1 MKTACPL
8 DCYDACSVIYNGKE
22 LKGDKGHPLTRG
34 HLCYKLNH
42 YFDYPQSTTARF
54 KGKEITL
61 DEALDILEEK
71 IKESNEILHFRGS
84 GNVGKMQAVTDLFFS
99 AIGATLTEGSLCD
112 AAGQLGIKQGR
123 GKNLILPLEQIQKSE
138 LVIVWGRNI
147 GYTNHHILPFLE
159 GKSLVVIDPVRTNL
173 AKNAAM
179 HLQITPR
186 SDLELACILARFVY
200 MQNREDEAFIE
211 KHTQDYSFYVDFIRS
226 YRMVPTT
233 DKIGVD
239 LVDIAT
245 LAELMMDMKTVI
257 LVGNGVQKY
266 AHGTEVVR
274 AIDSLAAMLGLFGKE
289 GCGVSFLGDTSAGL
303 DDPFAVKA
311 KRVAKPLVDF
321 GAYDL
326 CFIQGSNPA
335 VTMPNSAKVR
345 AGLQESFTVVFGL
358 YEDETA
364 KMADLFIPAKNFLQ
378 KNDIRFSYGHEYVEL
393 MPKLEENEKA
403 LSEYEF
409 TNAMMN
415 RFGLGELKPEQE
427 YIDHFLKQ
435 LKKRGEYY
443 LLPSFEE
450 VPYQEGFEEPFC
462 FIDEVED
469 ESDLITNEYHLIT
482 PKAKNAINSQFKRD
496 PYLYVPL
503 SSKLHDGDRVEV
515 VSEYGKLEMEVR
527 LLAELRDD
535 CILAYS
541 GSAINYVTP
550 DRADNWGYNAIFQD
564 VKVSIRKVNES

>member
-8 DCYDACSVIYNGKE
+8 DCYDACSVIYEDGK
-22 LKGDKGHPLTRG
+22 LKGDKSHPFTRG

-42 YFDYPQSTTARF
+42 YFDYPQLQSAYY
-54 KGKEITL
+54 KGEAIGI
-61 DEALDILEEK
+61 EQALDILEEK
-71 IKESNEILHFRGS
+71 IRSSQKILHFRGS
-84 GNVGKMQAVTDLFFS
+84 GNVGKMQAVTDLFFAS
-99 AIGATLTEGSLCD
+99 IGATLTSGSLCD
-112 AAGQLGIKQGR
+112 AAGQLGIQKGR
-123 GKNLILPLEQIQKSE
+123 GKNLILPVEQIAKSE

-147 GYTNHHILPFLE
+147 GYTNHHLIPFLE
-159 GKSLVVIDPVRTNL
+159 GKTLVVIDPVKTNL

-179 HLQITPR
+179 HLQIAPR
-186 SDLELACILARFVY
+186 TDLELACMLARFVY

-211 KHTQDYSFYVDFIRS
+211 EHTEEYDFYTDFIRS

-239 LVDIAT
+239 LMDIAT

-289 GCGVSFLGDTSAGL
+289 GCGVSFLGDTSVGL
-303 DDPFAVKA
+303 DNPFEVQAR
-311 KRVAKPLVDF
+311 RVPKPEVDF
-321 GAYDL
+321 GRYDL
-326 CFIQGSNPA
+326 CFIQASNPA

-345 AGLQESFTVVFGL
+345 AGLEKSFVVDFTL
-358 YEDETA
+358 YMDETA
-364 KMADLFIPAKNFLQ
+364 QMADLVIPAKNFLQ

-393 MPKLEENEKA
+393 MPKLMDNPKA
-403 LSEYEF
+403 ISEYEF
-409 TNAMMN
+409 TSQMYR
-415 RFGLGELKPEQE
+415 RFGLGELKSEEE
-427 YIDHFLKQ
+427 YIEHFVRQ

-443 LLPSFEE
+443 LLPSYEE
-450 VPYQEGFEEPFC
+450 IPYSEGFEESFC
-462 FIDEVED
+462 FVDEVED
-469 ESDLITNEYHLIT
+469 EFDALQSGYFLIT

-503 SSKLHDGDRVEV
+503 RSGLHDGDRVEI
-515 VSEYGKLEMEVR
+515 SSIYGKTTMKVR

-535 CILAYS
+535 CVLAYS

-550 DRADNWGYNAIFQD
+550 DGSDNWGENAKFQE
-564 VKVSIRKVNES
+564 VKVEMKKL